1 MNDEENNKENTEE
14 AADDVVFE
22 PEEDNDEETPLA
34 KIKKLKEELKAV
46 KKERDEYLTGW
57 QRAKADFINARR
69 EEEKSRAEFV
79 KSANKELV
87 LDILATV
94 DSFDMAFA
102 NKESWEK
109 ADENWRKGVEYIYNQ
124 LLGTLEQNGLK
135 QLAPIGETFDPNV
148 HTSVESMPV
157 EKEEDENKILEVVQ
171 KGYMLNGSLIR
182 SPKVK
187 IGVRGG

>member
-1 MNDEENNKENTEE
+1 
-14 AADDVVFE
+14 
-22 PEEDNDEETPLA
+22 
-34 KIKKLKEELKAV
+34 
-46 KKERDEYLTGW
+46 
-57 QRAKADFINARR
+57 
-69 EEEKSRAEFV
+69 
-79 KSANKELV
+79 

-109 ADENWRKGVEYIYNQ
+109 ADENWRRGVEYIYSQ

-187 IGVRGG
+187 VGIKNKE